1 MEWVYDLS
9 WGDPV
14 VVREILNNYYKQ
26 PLSVIDIPNISYPP
40 YHVDTELTLLLQKIT
55 GYKHIIITAGTTG
68 AINSVLRVLKAEG
81 RTECITTEP
90 YFPFY
95 PDIIKKC
102 GMNHH
107 TGYTANRLPPH
118 KKVRL
123 MDIPSNPWGH
133 IYNVTDTD
141 NNVVWDSVYANPVY
155 MNTQISLSIQHRVS
169 VSSLSKWLGLTGLRL
184 GWIGTNNKEDFEKFY
199 DDVLYETCG
208 ISILGQ
214 NLALDILKKVDLDS
228 FSKEAGSRINMNREE
243 FLKLQG
249 FFDGQIIPVNGMF
262 FPAWVDDKAIQI
274 IDRAN
279 VKFIK
284 LDTMGDSTLIRF
296 NLAQN
301 NKITRDAIK
310 AIKTADRLK
319 K

>member
-1 MEWVYDLS
+1 MEFALG
-9 WGDPV
+9 WGEPV
-14 VVREILNNYYKQ
+14 VVREVLAKYYRPIIGPLDLNL
-26 PLSVIDIPNISYPP
+26 PYPP
-40 YHVDTELTLLLQKIT
+40 YRIDTELTLLLQQIT
-55 GYKHIIITAGTTG
+55 GYKHIVITAGTTG
-68 AINSVLRVLKAEG
+68 AINTVLRVLKKEG

-90 YFPFY
+90 HFPFY

-107 TGYTANRLPPH
+107 TKPMQNLPPY

-133 IYNVTDTD
+133 IHNVTDTD

-155 MNTQISLSIQHRVS
+155 MNTQIGLSIQHRVN
-169 VSSLSKWLGLTGLRL
+169 VSSLSKWLGLTGLRI
-184 GWIGTNNKEDFEKFY
+184 GWIGTNNEEDFKKFY

-208 ISILGQ
+208 VSTLGQ

-228 FSKEAGSRINMNREE
+228 FSKEAGSRINMNRDE
-243 FLKLQG
+243 FQKLGG
-249 FFDGQIIPVNGMF
+249 FFDNQEVPVNGMF
-262 FPAWVDDKAIQI
+262 YPVWVQNKAIEI

-279 VKFIK
+279 VKFITLK
-284 LDTMGDSTLIRF
+284 AGGNDTLIRF

-301 NKITRDAIK
+301 NKITKDAIK
-310 AIKTADRLK
+310 AIKTVDRLNNK
-319 K
+319 V